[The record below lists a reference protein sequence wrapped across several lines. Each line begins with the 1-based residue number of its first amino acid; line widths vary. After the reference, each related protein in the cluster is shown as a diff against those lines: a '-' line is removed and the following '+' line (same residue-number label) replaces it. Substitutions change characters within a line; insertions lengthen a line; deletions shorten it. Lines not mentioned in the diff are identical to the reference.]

1 MIPPPA
7 RVRVQAP
14 PSTTTKGSPSP
25 PPGRLP
31 VGTTSRIDNQ
41 VMLGYTPFF
50 KKNNNFRR
58 MWNQIELPVIKKMC
72 VYIEAKPPN
81 SIFSA
86 FKFIYSLLS
95 KNQFMYESMYE
106 EE

>member
-1 MIPPPA
+1 
-7 RVRVQAP
+7 
-14 PSTTTKGSPSP
+14 
-25 PPGRLP
+25 
-31 VGTTSRIDNQ
+31 
-41 VMLGYTPFF
+41 
-50 KKNNNFRR
+50 